1 MLSGLSKRIA
11 KLEALK
17 KKVGPK
23 SLVDFYKEVDN
34 YARCTGTSE
43 EEAMTILMAHL
54 STDDLR
60 GFLAEVESLAMGKE
74 DSGGQTQS
82 SAP

>member
-23 SLVDFYKEVDN
+23 SLDDFYKEVDN

-43 EEAMTILMAHL
+43 EEAMTRLVAEL
-54 STDDLR
+54 SNDDLR
-60 GFLAEVESLAMGKE
+60 RFLAEGESLAMGKE
-74 DSGGQTQS
+74 DSWAQTQS
-82 SAP
+82 SEP

>member
-23 SLVDFYKEVDN
+23 SLDDFYKEVDN

-60 GFLAEVESLAMGKE
+60 RFLAEGESLAMGKE
-74 DSGGQTQS
+74 HSGGQTQS
-82 SAP
+82 SEP